1 MHKISNNWSLNG
13 SKKEKKENRKDKD
26 KEQGGKIWNKIFELS
41 RGNGRLDRGNFKD
54 KNKSNKDRKVN

>member
-41 RGNGRLDRGNFKD
+41 RGNGRLDREATLKI
-54 KNKSNKDRKVN
+54 KIKVIKIEK